1 MMVCP
6 NNVYLTVFYIFYY
19 FYIIALNSKFGVN
32 GIPMFIILDGNTGKA
47 IDKDA
52 RSTVTSSAG
61 NVESCF
67 AKWN

>member
-1 MMVCP
+1 MQRWY
-6 NNVYLTVFYIFYY
+6 VYLLSVFNILKYQC
-19 FYIIALNSKFGVN
+19 IIALNSKFGVN
-32 GIPMFIILDGNTGKA
+32 GIPMFIILDGNGKA

-61 NVESCF
+61 NVETCF